1 MVSRSRAD
9 EARTFAVTL
18 HELLRR
24 YQFQDVNRV
33 CEFDLTLTECHAL
46 EVVVLAGPL
55 SVNAVAAR
63 LRLNKSTASRV
74 LGALET
80 KKLVRRDADAED
92 RRVVSFEATAEGKRR
107 SAALLA
113 ASAERVATLLHGFTD
128 REREAALEILRRLS
142 ATC

>member
-1 MVSRSRAD
+1 MVSRSRSD

-33 CEFDLTLTECHAL
+33 CDFDLTLTECHAL

-55 SVNAVAAR
+55 SVNAAAAR
-63 LRLNKSTASRV
+63 LRLNKSTASRA

-80 KKLVRRDADAED
+80 KQLVRRTVDAED
-92 RRVVSFEATAEGKRR
+92 RRVVSFEATAEGRRR
-107 SAALLA
+107 SGAILA
-113 ASAERVATLLHGFTD
+113 ASADRVAALLHGFTD
-128 REREAALEILRRLS
+128 
-142 ATC
+142 